1 MNFTDCKNVYLGIS
15 EKING
20 PMKYSLKNRLLF
32 LKNKGLDDKIII
44 SAELRHKNKVA
55 IVDNFNKNETITDCD
70 ALITNKSK
78 YLLTLTVADCLPIY
92 FYDKNKKVIALAHA
106 GWRGIVSEISKEV
119 VAKFVQH
126 YNSNLNDIETYI
138 GPHIRECH
146 FEVKND
152 VAIYFKPS
160 DLITKNKKT
169 YINLSGVIRAQ
180 LLELNILDKN
190 IIISRECTY
199 CLTHKYFSYRRDK
212 PEEVEAMLAY
222 ISLR

>member
-146 FEVKND
+146 L
-152 VAIYFKPS
+152 
-160 DLITKNKKT
+160 LIF
-169 YINLSGVIRAQ
+169 
-180 LLELNILDKN
+180 LELLGHN
-190 IIISRECTY
+190 
-199 CLTHKYFSYRRDK
+199 CLN
-212 PEEVEAMLAY
+212 
-222 ISLR
+222 